1 MKYNLINKIT
11 VMIACAFMMT
21 VASTHCGFA
30 EETLVIQD
38 EVPVNPETPATDIN
52 DELLGLDEFTN
63 TENNADLNNPPSDDS
78 VNGAEQAVE
87 PDVAV
92 TEQAEPVDD
101 VIIEQTEPVAEVIVE
116 QTEPANEEVVS
127 DENTNDVSF
136 LNNETPE
143 EDNKPS
149 ADADDTSATDDNVKL
164 PPEENSVSIP
174 QPLLDVQPFPEDT
187 GLDALETDA
196 SKAQID
202 STAEVDSVIPEIGD
216 DRTPFESFGNSILAK
231 VDNDLFNQMSNIEKQ
246 TTLLRLE
253 LRREELK
260 SRVEALRNAR
270 LKAQQEEESR
280 KQAEKEKA
288 KDLEAE
294 RQAKI
299 VTEQE
304 KLKQK
309 EIELEKVRQGKVV
322 NDYMNEM
329 LVINQQW
336 IAKTAKLQKRIAELE
351 TANKEIH
358 QDFRNKI
365 SDINANAQ
373 SLIVKSEEAVVVYKK
388 KMEALNSHINQ
399 LKTAMSEREDE
410 IKQLSSNPFS
420 ETTSPTED
428 AIDMSEEYAIMDI
441 TGKGDDI
448 IAKIVSNDGKTFTV
462 HKGSKLKNGE
472 VVTSITDHYISF
484 ENDGVRSFLYT
495 GGTVMEF
502 EPVVSFN
509 DSGKTPAQASKTNA
523 KGSKDKD
530 KDKEKYN
537 PEADL
542 FIGKP
547 KKSRGTISFG
557 SGTFVK

>member
-11 VMIACAFMMT
+11 VMIACTFMMT
-21 VASTHCGFA
+21 AVSTHCSFA
-30 EETLVIQD
+30 EETLVTQD
-38 EVPVNPETPATDIN
+38 EMPVNPETSSTDVN

-63 TENNADLNNPPSDDS
+63 TEDNTNVNNASVDGS
-78 VNGAEQAVE
+78 VNEAEQAVD
-87 PDVAV
+87 PAV
-92 TEQAEPVDD
+92 VITEQSEPVDD
-101 VIIEQTEPVAEVIVE
+101 IVIEQTEPVAEVIVE
-116 QTEPANEEVVS
+116 QTEPTDEVVVS
-127 DENTNDVSF
+127 DENPNDVSF

-149 ADADDTSATDDNVKL
+149 ASADDTSVAENNDFKL
-164 PPEENSVSIP
+164 PAEENNANIP
-174 QPLLDVQPFPEDT
+174 QPLLDVQTFPEDI

-280 KQAEKEKA
+280 QQAEKEKE
-288 KDLEAE
+288 KDLEAN
-294 RQAKI
+294 RQAMI

-304 KLKQK
+304 KLKQR
-309 EIELEKVRQGKVV
+309 EIELEKVRQAKVV
-322 NDYMNEM
+322 KDYMNEM
-329 LVINQQW
+329 LAINQQW
-336 IAKTAKLQKRIAELE
+336 IAKTAKLQKRINDLE
-351 TANKEIH
+351 AANKEMH

-365 SDINANAQ
+365 SDINTNAQ
-373 SLIVKSEEAVVVYKK
+373 SLIAKSEEAVVTYKK

-399 LKTAMSEREDE
+399 LKTAMTEREDE

-420 ETTSPTED
+420 ETDTPSED
-428 AIDMSEEYAIMDI
+428 AIDMSKDYAIMDI

-448 IAKIVSNDGKTFTV
+448 IAKIVSNDGKTFIV

-509 DSGKTPAQASKTNA
+509 DSGKTPAQAQKSIV
-523 KGSKDKD
+523 KGNKDKD
-530 KDKEKYN
+530 KDKDN
-537 PEADL
+537 PEEDL
-542 FIGKP
+542 LFVKKP
-547 KKSRGTISFG
+547 KNSRGNISFG
-557 SGTFVK
+557 SGTFAK